1 MFDWNDIRVF
11 LTVARAGS
19 TLGAARALD
28 MNQTTVSRRI
38 QALERC
44 LDLTLFS
51 RDTRGF
57 HLTEEGEML
66 LGASEGMENA
76 AADLGAEADRL
87 RRALGGKIRITAAED
102 ILNYSISEIVAEY
115 RAKAPATTFEYVAQD
130 RFLDIEKGEADV
142 AFRAADH
149 LDDAT
154 LLCRRVADISWAV
167 YCSRDYAQKHSAPSQ
182 ADELLNHPVA
192 AYEGKFAMSRASL
205 WFMSQIAGRQVVMT
219 SNTVVNMRAIVL
231 SGVGLGLL
239 PCFSSEPVPELVR
252 CVVVPSENSPHIWML
267 TTSKAQRSR
276 HLRSFTDF
284 AAERFKTLRCRFE
297 LQE

>member
-11 LTVARAGS
+11 LAVARAGS

-38 QALERC
+38 QALEHG

-57 HLTEEGEML
+57 HLTAEGEAL

-76 AADLGAEADRL
+76 AVDLESEADRL
-87 RRALGGKIRITAAED
+87 RRALGGTIRITAAED
-102 ILNYSISEIVAEY
+102 ILNHAVSAIVAEY

-149 LDDAT
+149 LDDAS
-154 LLCRRVADISWAV
+154 LLCRRVADISWAI
-167 YCSRDYAQKHSAPSQ
+167 YCSRDYAKRNSAPSCT
-182 ADELLNHPVA
+182 DDLLNHPVA
-192 AYEGKFAMSRASL
+192 AYEGSLAMTRASL
-205 WFMSQIAGRQVVMT
+205 WFMSQVAGWQVVAT

-239 PCFSSEPVPELVR
+239 PCFSSEPVADLVR
-252 CVVVPSENSPHIWML
+252 CVVVPPENSPHIWIL

-284 AAERFKTLRCRFE
+284 AAERFKTLRCRFV
-297 LQE
+297 LDG